1 MHKIYLDHN
10 ATTPILPE
18 VLDSMLPFYKDKF
31 GNPSSIHSEG
41 RAARVSLDEARE
53 RVAELICARSD
64 EIVFTSGGSE
74 SNNLAILGVAF
85 APKNEKKHI
94 VTCVVEHAAIL
105 NPLEQ
110 LETLGFHIDYVKVDN
125 VGRVDPTNI
134 ENALTKST
142 VLVTIQH
149 ANSEVGTL
157 QNISEIAKIAQKR
170 GVLFHSDAVQSVG
183 KIPVNVNDL
192 NIDLLSFSAHKIYG
206 PKGVGA
212 LFIKRGTPAL
222 FSLVCGGGQ
231 EKKKRGGTENV
242 PGIIGFGKACQIAQ
256 DRIAN
261 GELGELKR
269 LRDRLQAEI
278 DKLIPNVEYFGCL
291 ESGLPNTLSCGFW
304 GANGESLFIALDMD
318 GILVSTGSA
327 CSSGTGAP
335 SKVLSAMDL
344 PRSKINS
351 SLRFSLGWEN
361 TIEDIDFV
369 AKALAKAVKISRKK
383 FL

>member
-1 MHKIYLDHN
+1 MRRW
-10 ATTPILPE
+10 A
-18 VLDSMLPFYKDKF
+18 
-31 GNPSSIHSEG
+31 G
-41 RAARVSLDEARE
+41 
-53 RVAELICARSD
+53 
-64 EIVFTSGGSE
+64 
-74 SNNLAILGVAF
+74 
-85 APKNEKKHI
+85 
-94 VTCVVEHAAIL
+94 
-105 NPLEQ
+105 
-110 LETLGFHIDYVKVDN
+110 
-125 VGRVDPTNI
+125 
-134 ENALTKST
+134 
-142 VLVTIQH
+142 
-149 ANSEVGTL
+149 
-157 QNISEIAKIAQKR
+157 
-170 GVLFHSDAVQSVG
+170 
-183 KIPVNVNDL
+183 
-192 NIDLLSFSAHKIYG
+192 
-206 PKGVGA
+206 
-212 LFIKRGTPAL
+212 
-222 FSLVCGGGQ
+222 
-231 EKKKRGGTENV
+231 KKKRGGTENV